1 MDALLNL
8 KVHFT
13 KGEVLTIT
21 NATFEDAVIKMFD
34 NMTFESQPL
43 KVVFPST
50 KKVLYFDQNAFYAFH
65 KKELTQLELLEKTQC
80 EELCRSIIQ
89 LQSSSGDTIEPD
101 TLFLKRNNS
110 YIVADDDQYVELN
123 LKNHSEI
130 FKTI

>member
-21 NATFEDAVIKMFD
+21 NATFEDAVKKMFE

-43 KVVFPST
+43 KVVFPT
-50 KKVLYFDQNAFYAFH
+50 TNKVLYFDQNAFYAFH
-65 KKELTQLELLEKTQC
+65 KKELTQIELLEKTQC
-80 EELCRSIIQ
+80 DELCRSLIE

-101 TLFLKRNNS
+101 TLFLKRKNI
-110 YIVADDDQYVELN
+110 YVLADDDNYVEIN
-123 LKNHSEI
+123 SNNHSEI